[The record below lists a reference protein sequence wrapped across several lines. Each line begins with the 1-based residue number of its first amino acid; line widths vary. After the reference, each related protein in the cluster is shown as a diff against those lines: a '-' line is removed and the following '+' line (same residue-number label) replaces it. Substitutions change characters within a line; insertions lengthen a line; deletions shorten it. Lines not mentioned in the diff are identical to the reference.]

1 MTAPDPF
8 ANRQVRLVRA
18 LQVATV
24 VAAILSAVGL
34 FAEPAAVAAVAV
46 LIAAPMLRV
55 AWLAQRW
62 RRRGDPRFAFTA
74 VALLLLVGSAPVLA
88 AVL

>member
-55 AWLAQRW
+55 TWLAQRW
-62 RRRGDPRFAFTA
+62 RRRGDPRFALTA
-74 VALLLLVGSAPVLA
+74 VGLLLLVGSAPVLA